1 MRVIGDGQLIIV
13 GGHCRGVGKTTV
25 IEHLLRRSP
34 HEAWV
39 AVKIS
44 AHRHTPGPAG
54 RLLVEEDDGR
64 RPDRQTGRYLAAG
77 ARRAWLCHA
86 ADAVMP
92 MAAQFVA
99 GLRAS
104 GMNVIVESNRLVQ
117 HAGATTA
124 IFVLSPPLEDWK
136 PSSAAL
142 VAAADAFVIGPCAQR
157 GTDHWPVADGHIDGR
172 PLFTLTASGPL
183 DAWYHTRH
191 TPRPPASQSTATP
204 ALV

>member
-1 MRVIGDGQLIIV
+1 VRLLGGQLIIV

-25 IEHLLRRSP
+25 IEHLLRGRP

-54 RLLVEEDDGR
+54 HLLIEEDDGR

-92 MAAQFVA
+92 MAARFVA

-104 GMNVIVESNRLVQ
+104 GMNVIAESNRLVQ
-117 HAGATTA
+117 HADATTA

-136 PSSAAL
+136 PSSAPL
-142 VAAADAFVIGPCAQR
+142 VAAADAFVLGPCALG
-157 GTDHWPVADGHIDGR
+157 GTGHWPIADGGLDGR
-172 PLFTLTASGPL
+172 PLFTLAASGPL
-183 DAWYHTRH
+183 DAWYQARH
-191 TPRPPASQSTATP
+191 VRHLRHPQSTASA